1 MPEQRRPLFI
11 PCSGFLALAL
21 TAALGNPHMLLTPCA
36 PPTQTAA
43 PAPAPADQ
51 RETAARRRARGGHDR
66 VRALTRCPRP
76 PKRPLG
82 RVPHP
87 RCHFD

>member
-21 TAALGNPHMLLTPCA
+21 TAALGNPHVLLAPCT
-36 PPTQTAA
+36 PPTQSAA
-43 PAPAPADQ
+43 PAPAEERD
-51 RETAARRRARGGHDR
+51 TLARRRARGGHDR